1 MFYYRIY
8 TPFTEDTETLGQ
20 RALHSILNAVI
31 MISVIVI
38 MTIFLVVLYKYRCY
52 KVSMRYRALL
62 SIIFFFFFPNN
73 FIYFCLC
80 WVFVVAWAF
89 LKLGRVG
96 ATLVEV
102 LGLLI
107 AAASLVGERGLK
119 GVQASVAVP
128 QGLRSCGSRALE
140 HRLQQLWHTGLVA
153 SQPVGSSRIRD
164 RTHVSCIDR

>member
-1 MFYYRIY
+1 
-8 TPFTEDTETLGQ
+8 
-20 RALHSILNAVI
+20 
-31 MISVIVI
+31 
-38 MTIFLVVLYKYRCY
+38 
-52 KVSMRYRALL
+52 MRYRALL